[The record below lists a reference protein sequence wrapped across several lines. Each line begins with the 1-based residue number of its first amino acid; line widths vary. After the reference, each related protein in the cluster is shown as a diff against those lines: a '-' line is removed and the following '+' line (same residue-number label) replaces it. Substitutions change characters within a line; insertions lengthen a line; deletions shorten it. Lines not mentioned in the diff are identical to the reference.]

1 MSNIETLQCVMEDEA
16 KLFLKHIKELE
27 GDELYA
33 FIRLV
38 AQANPRDSYLGGV
51 TDVIHVARNIKNIEQ
66 AIDEFYVG

>member
-1 MSNIETLQCVMEDEA
+1 MSNIETLQGVMEDEA
-16 KLFLKHIKELE
+16 ELFLKRIKELE

-38 AQANPRDSYLGGV
+38 AQVPPPRQHSAV